1 MSPVN
6 PPCWSRTVNDIPI
19 TRMPM
24 NQAASDRSPMQ
35 IEQLKPIIEAALLAS
50 SQPMTVHQL
59 AEMFNDADD
68 VSAESIARALEA
80 LGTDCD
86 GRGVELKE
94 VASGFRYQVRQE
106 VHAWISRMWTE
117 KPSRYSRALLETL
130 ALIAYRQPITRPE
143 IEQIR
148 GVVVSTNIIKTMEER
163 EWIRVVGYRDVPG
176 KPALFGTTR
185 SFLDYFNL
193 KSLDQLPPL
202 SEIRDMEDPQLRFEQ
217 EPLPARIIRDLSID
231 PEGDALLLEQAR
243 DSSDE
248 DADATPV
255 TDEGAGTALDS
266 ESADG
271 SVSPPEAEATK
282 DQDAGLEPTETGQAD
297 TDPEESEPTEPDLAE
312 PDLAEPE
319 PTRPGPDES
328 NDDSAETG
336 VEEPRS
342 DPLDDSLGDGRGD
355 KKALDSSTPSTAD
368 EAANPADVEH
378 DDAEQDTEEYR
389 A

>member
-1 MSPVN
+1 
-6 PPCWSRTVNDIPI
+6 
-19 TRMPM
+19 
-24 NQAASDRSPMQ
+24 MQ

-59 AEMFNDADD
+59 GDIFNEADD
-68 VSAESIARALEA
+68 VSPEHIARALEA
-80 LGTDCD
+80 LANDCE

-94 VASGFRYQVRQE
+94 VASGFRYQVRQD

-148 GVVVSTNIIKTMEER
+148 GVVVSSNIIKTMEER

-185 SFLDYFNL
+185 AFLDYFNL

-217 EPLPARIIRDLSID
+217 EPLPVRIARDLPID
-231 PEGDALLLEQAR
+231 PDGDEPA
-243 DSSDE
+243 
-248 DADATPV
+248 
-255 TDEGAGTALDS
+255 
-266 ESADG
+266 ESA
-271 SVSPPEAEATK
+271 AES
-282 DQDAGLEPTETGQAD
+282 DNN
-297 TDPEESEPTEPDLAE
+297 
-312 PDLAEPE
+312 
-319 PTRPGPDES
+319 ES
-328 NDDSAETG
+328 NDIT
-336 VEEPRS
+336 EP
-342 DPLDDSLGDGRGD
+342 
-355 KKALDSSTPSTAD
+355 ALDTAAHHETNQTNADADPSHASTESNEHRSETSELDKSKPSTAD
-368 EAANPADVEH
+368 EAATPADVES
-378 DDAEQDTEEYR
+378 DDADQDTEEYR